1 MIYAVYN
8 GVAMDG
14 MSEALGQEALLE
26 KANE

>member
-8 GVAMDG
+8 GKAMDG
-14 MSEALGQEALLE
+14 MSEALGQEALSE